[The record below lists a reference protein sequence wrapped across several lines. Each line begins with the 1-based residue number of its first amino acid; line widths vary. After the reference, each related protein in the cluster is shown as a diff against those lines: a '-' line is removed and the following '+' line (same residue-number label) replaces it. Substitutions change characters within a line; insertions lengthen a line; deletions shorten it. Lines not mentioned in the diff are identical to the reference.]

1 MEDQPCHACEQTKS
15 KQKQNQFTSDSN
27 YPCVLL
33 FDLAQKQCNGI
44 IKRWLHC
51 LTSELK
57 PRFLVNKTIFVW
69 FNMMPGRGANLIL
82 FNIKNKDS
90 TSRTLAD
97 PHPLYVRLHL
107 ILFFI

>member
-1 MEDQPCHACEQTKS
+1 MEEQPCHACEQTKS
-15 KQKQNQFTSDSN
+15 KQKQNQLTSDSN

-51 LTSELK
+51 LTSESK
-57 PRFLVNKTIFVW
+57 PRFLVNNTIIVW